1 MTKNK
6 TKKHQKNKDNVYHSI
21 DRVLLL
27 TFPMSLTLLIL
38 MLFGQLKP
46 FIGIIAFATVFILT
60 FILALPFLRELE
72 ILIHYLKQEASG
84 KTNLSTPKF
93 AKKKREAFRI
103 VEYFNQIKMSWLVKN
118 KVLEAQSLSEG
129 ALLETLVN
137 PLLFINAD
145 TFIVDANLAARQL
158 LGGGIIFRKLNA
170 VVDSAIFGKAFDN
183 FNQKNEE
190 KEEVEFSLI
199 SRNKKKYLKAIFQ
212 KLPAQTKNGAIT
224 VIILQDV
231 TAFKLFEQSQTDF
244 FANAS
249 HELKT
254 PLSVLSGFIE
264 TLQTSAKDDKQAQ
277 EQFLKVMAEQ
287 TTHMTELVQDL
298 LALSR
303 IQTNEEP
310 VKTDRI
316 IVSDLIRSVVQ
327 ALTLKA
333 KSANKTLKVN
343 ILHQTPVIRGKNADL
358 FRVFQNLIDNAIK
371 YSGDKKPITIT
382 VELVSSENGDFFD
395 EAIQV
400 SVHNFGNP
408 ISPENIEHLTE
419 RFYRQESNL
428 SVAGTGL
435 GLAIASE
442 IISLYNGKLD
452 ISSSP
457 KHGTNF
463 TVTLPIGL

>member
-190 KEEVEFSLI
+190 KEEVEFSLT
-199 SRNKKKYLKAIFQ
+199 SRNKKKYFKNYRLKQ
-212 KLPAQTKNGAIT
+212 K
-224 VIILQDV
+224 
-231 TAFKLFEQSQTDF
+231 
-244 FANAS
+244 
-249 HELKT
+249 
-254 PLSVLSGFIE
+254 
-264 TLQTSAKDDKQAQ
+264 
-277 EQFLKVMAEQ
+277 
-287 TTHMTELVQDL
+287 TE
-298 LALSR
+298 
-303 IQTNEEP
+303 P
-310 VKTDRI
+310 
-316 IVSDLIRSVVQ
+316 
-327 ALTLKA
+327 
-333 KSANKTLKVN
+333 
-343 ILHQTPVIRGKNADL
+343 
-358 FRVFQNLIDNAIK
+358 
-371 YSGDKKPITIT
+371 
-382 VELVSSENGDFFD
+382 
-395 EAIQV
+395 
-400 SVHNFGNP
+400 
-408 ISPENIEHLTE
+408 
-419 RFYRQESNL
+419 
-428 SVAGTGL
+428 
-435 GLAIASE
+435 
-442 IISLYNGKLD
+442 
-452 ISSSP
+452 
-457 KHGTNF
+457 
-463 TVTLPIGL
+463 